1 MPPPGLDLE
10 GDMILSAKQL
20 DILIDMVD
28 TKLSYMLVS
37 GCEDGRE
44 IAVVK
49 HCRLELREAR
59 AHHPVYDFARLRDHG
74 SGRFGRTVPALA

>member
-1 MPPPGLDLE
+1 
-10 GDMILSAKQL
+10 MILSAKQL

-28 TKLSYMLVS
+28 TKLSYMLMS
-37 GCEDGRE
+37 GCESERD

-59 AHHPVYDFARLRDHG
+59 AAHPVYDVAGLRDHG
-74 SGRFGRTVPALA
+74 SGRLGRIVPVAAHA

>member
-1 MPPPGLDLE
+1 
-10 GDMILSAKQL
+10 MILSAKQL

-28 TKLSYMLVS
+28 TKLSHMLVS
-37 GCEDGRE
+37 GCDDRRE
-44 IAVVK
+44 VAVVK

-74 SGRFGRTVPALA
+74 SGRFGRTVPVPAHA

>member
-1 MPPPGLDLE
+1 ML
-10 GDMILSAKQL
+10 LSAEQL

-28 TKLSYMLVS
+28 TKLSYMLIS
-37 GCEDGRE
+37 GCDDRRE
-44 IAVVK
+44 VAVVK

-74 SGRFGRTVPALA
+74 SGRFGRTVPVPAHA

>member
-1 MPPPGLDLE
+1 
-10 GDMILSAKQL
+10 MILSAKQL

-28 TKLSYMLVS
+28 TKLSHMLIS
-37 GCEDGRE
+37 GSEDDRE

-59 AHHPVYDFARLRDHG
+59 AHHIDQEYEEARGVLLVL
-74 SGRFGRTVPALA
+74 SQ